1 MAELQIKTHLTENER
16 EVWLLGEFD
25 SYSAPRVRELL
36 ESLLVGEE
44 PHVTLYLTDLEYI
57 DSTGLGVLVGA
68 LKQTTDRAGTL
79 ILVEPS
85 PQVAHVL
92 QVTGLSKVFT
102 ILTEPSETTPPP
114 PLPSA

>member
-1 MAELQIKTHLTENER
+1 MAELQITTRMAEDER
-16 EVWLLGEFD
+16 EIWLLGEFD

-36 ESLLVGEE
+36 ESFLTGEE
-44 PHVTLYLTDLEYI
+44 PHVRLHLTDLEYI

-79 ILVEPS
+79 VLVEPS

-102 ILTEPSETTPPP
+102 ILTESSEAMPS
-114 PLPSA
+114 PSPASA